1 MLQYHFFDRFF
12 CDDVEE
18 PAICH
23 SVEIDFAQLG
33 GFDGSLICNEQLNW
47 VIKQFTEIYIS
58 SIQYPQQNYNITVN
72 RVLKWKIDLTNTN
85 VILVEPN
92 ESFGNCKNQVVIDVV
107 KICSTM

>member
-23 SVEIDFAQLG
+23 S
-33 GFDGSLICNEQLNW
+33 
-47 VIKQFTEIYIS
+47 FTEIYTS

>member
-1 MLQYHFFDRFF
+1 MEDTTLDERTNTLTHKR
-12 CDDVEE
+12 VNTN
-18 PAICH
+18 
-23 SVEIDFAQLG
+23 G
-33 GFDGSLICNEQLNW
+33 
-47 VIKQFTEIYIS
+47 FTEIYTS